1 MITATATATDCLRGR
16 KMPSKSPRTLPRK
29 SPRKLSLD
37 PVLIAAS
44 ALLLGGCMSL
54 APDYK
59 RPEAPVAQQFPM
71 LQGAQAVAAT
81 TPAADIEWQSFF
93 SDPAL
98 QQLINAALQNN
109 RDLRIAVLNIEQA
122 RAQFQI
128 RRADQFPTLNAALS
142 GSRQSSAASN
152 NGGSGGGAGAGSGS
166 GSIASLY
173 SAGLAVTAYE
183 LDFFGRVA
191 SLKDAALA
199 QYLATEEGR
208 KAAQISLIAGVANT
222 YLALLSDDELL
233 AITQQ
238 TLATRQASYKLAQ
251 LRFTSGVASELDLR
265 SAQSLLEA
273 ANIALAQQ
281 NRQRAL
287 SQNALTLLVGQS
299 VGQSMGQIGAAEL
312 AGNAPAFASIQL
324 QDVPAGLPSDLL
336 VRRPDIRQAEQ
347 QLIAANANIGAARA
361 AFFPRISLTATAGS
375 ASPRLSD
382 LFQSGTWGWS
392 LLPQLLVPI
401 FDAGRNS
408 AGLASSKAAQ
418 GIALATYEKAIQ
430 TAFKEVAD
438 ALAGRATFAE
448 QLRAAQAQASAEAVR
463 YRLAD
468 LRYQNG
474 VASQLDQLD
483 AQRSLF
489 AARQAV
495 VQTRLAQLQSQ
506 VTLYKVLGGG
516 WKYEATTSQKP

>member
-1 MITATATATDCLRGR
+1 MSNNRMLT
-16 KMPSKSPRTLPRK
+16 
-29 SPRKLSLD
+29 
-37 PVLIAAS
+37 PVFIAAG
-44 ALLLGGCMSL
+44 AALLGGCVSL
-54 APDYK
+54 APDYA
-59 RPEAPVAQQFPM
+59 RPVAPVATQFPAVS
-71 LQGAQAVAAT
+71 GSAAVASTA
-81 TPAADIEWQSFF
+81 PASDIEWQNFF
-93 SDPAL
+93 TDAKL
-98 QQLINAALQNN
+98 KQLIEIALQNN

-122 RAQFQI
+122 RVQFQI
-128 RRADQFPTLNAALS
+128 RRADQFPTINAALT
-142 GSRQSSAASN
+142 GSRQPNTTPAN
-152 NGGSGGGAGAGSGS
+152 GAGRITSV
-166 GSIASLY
+166 Y

-208 KAAQISLIAGVANT
+208 KIAQISLIASVANT
-222 YLALLSDDELL
+222 YLGLLADDELL
-233 AITQQ
+233 SITQQ
-238 TLATRQASYKLAQ
+238 TLMTRQASYKLAK
-251 LRFTSGVASELDLR
+251 LRFDSGVASELDLR
-265 SAQSLLEA
+265 SAESLLEA
-273 ANIALAQQ
+273 ANTALAQQ
-281 NRQRAL
+281 TRQRAL
-287 SQNALTLLVGQS
+287 SENALTLLVGQS
-299 VGQSMGQIGAAEL
+299 LGANL
-312 AGNAPAFASIQL
+312 SVNSAGKDTSFAKTTL

-375 ASPRLSD
+375 ASSRLAG
-382 LFQSGTWGWS
+382 LFQAGTWGWT
-392 LLPQLLVPI
+392 LAPQLLLPI

-408 AGLASSKAAQ
+408 AGLASSKAAE
-418 GIALATYEKAIQ
+418 GIAVATYEKAIQ
-430 TAFKEVAD
+430 TAFKEVSD
-438 ALAGRATFAE
+438 ALAGRATYAE
-448 QLRAAQAQASAEAVR
+448 QLRAAQAQANAEAVR

-468 LRYQNG
+468 LRFQNG

-516 WKYEATTSQKP
+516 WKDEAVATRTP